1 MKNQLM
7 EMVYWI
13 YKMMDLMVRDFDL
26 KLTKTKRIDSCISF
40 KEDLQRLKS
49 KVKHIL
55 IKHETNF
62 DLDYI
67 LSRRKIF
74 INLIHYLFTLSVLI
88 S

>member
-1 MKNQLM
+1 M

-26 KLTKTKRIDSCISF
+26 KLTKTKELIRVSF
-40 KEDLQRLKS
+40 KEDLQKLKS